1 MKPLGKVL
9 IGISI
14 FFAFVIIQGWIIILP
29 HTPTYIEVK
38 IEVELLII
46 GTVSALCSIGQL
58 K

>member
-9 IGISI
+9 LGITI
-14 FFAFVIIQGWIIILP
+14 FCALVIIQGWIIILP

-46 GTVSALCSIGQL
+46 GTVSALCSIGQI